1 MWKLADLTRIAA
13 ITAACIVG
21 YVGIVGAQTPTPPS
35 PSLATSGPGRPAPT
49 SESLEVQRLGTG
61 PVFVVS
67 PLPSAPTAHEYGLAQ
82 VITAAF
88 WPATILGLAFLLA
101 FNARIGRLLGLSPKI
116 IKKISAGGVEM
127 EISAD
132 AVDAVKNQ
140 LRGSFGELITSAD
153 QEYKRMAQ
161 LFNLYQ
167 HLEKVTTI
175 ALPRALEENG
185 VNTRMDDGDVRATS
199 HVKDIVF
206 VEHLYQIVDYYPVR
220 RDAAGRRFSQRF
232 GIIGRSMRL
241 EQSLGE
247 GEAMALDANPERS
260 LITDWG
266 MTKQE
271 ARAITRARP
280 AYLAVILRGIFDDD
294 FPIGVLF
301 VDSTH
306 RNKFGDN
313 NIASNVAI
321 TLEKAGQLL
330 ALRKAL
336 TQAMAPLRLAA
347 PNADIGLGR

>member
-175 ALPRALEENG
+175 ALPRALELTNPLIFSDSDWPEFISKSSRRELSG
-185 VNTRMDDGDVRATS
+185 SGG
-199 HVKDIVF
+199 
-206 VEHLYQIVDYYPVR
+206 
-220 RDAAGRRFSQRF
+220 RDAALW
-232 GIIGRSMRL
+232 RS
-241 EQSLGE
+241 
-247 GEAMALDANPERS
+247 
-260 LITDWG
+260 
-266 MTKQE
+266 
-271 ARAITRARP
+271 
-280 AYLAVILRGIFDDD
+280 Y
-294 FPIGVLF
+294 
-301 VDSTH
+301 
-306 RNKFGDN
+306 
-313 NIASNVAI
+313 
-321 TLEKAGQLL
+321 
-330 ALRKAL
+330 
-336 TQAMAPLRLAA
+336 
-347 PNADIGLGR
+347 